1 MFEFASAQENEKP
14 DRIWSVKIEGNTTFE
29 DIVIKRFISNES
41 PSIWEKLTFFNEK
54 GYYVS
59 EDEIERDRIRIQR
72 FYNRRG
78 FDEASVSFRLDNRRS
93 REWKKELIYEVR
105 EGAPIRIDSVD
116 FRIIGSEKEKTIIS
130 EEAGFSSRINRLPYR
145 KGRRYEPV
153 DKTEVEG
160 EITAELRKLG
170 YAYASANVQAV
181 VDTLS
186 KRADVLVLAYPGP
199 RVRFDKVIVEG
210 ASTINEKYIV
220 RETGI
225 DQGSFFN
232 DGAMRNAQREV
243 FNHHLYRFALVSIPE
258 QPQDSTLDV
267 LVRVQ
272 EFPLRS
278 LQLKLGAGN
287 FDRMEGP
294 VALDNFYR
302 IFRGQ
307 LTWIYRNVRGKG
319 ERFTTALNIS
329 GFEQRLGADYL
340 FPYVFNTK
348 SNALFAPFVQHKI
361 EPSYEI
367 VRGGMNSSFIY
378 LYNQNLTGTLSYE
391 FTLNNEIARKSQV
404 ALPDSILNY
413 NVSSISLNAYFTKGL
428 REGKRGWILQPSVE
442 FSGVFNEASFTFQK
456 LALDVRK
463 YTEINSKLV
472 LATRARAGGIYFSR
486 QDSLPN
492 DIRFFTG
499 GTNSVRGFRREA
511 VGPKRPIFDENDEFE
526 RYIPAGGE
534 AMLNFNIEL
543 RQDLNRFLKGF
554 GIAGFLD
561 GGQVWNSIANVGN
574 EPVQYG
580 TGIGLRYKTPIGPIR
595 IDFAYKLNP
604 TDEDLGIFPGVDQRG
619 RRWRLHF
626 TVGQAF

>member
-1 MFEFASAQENEKP
+1 MFEQAYAQEGEKP
-14 DRIWSVKIEGNTTFE
+14 ARVWSVKIEGNTTFE
-29 DIVIKRFISNES
+29 DIVIKKFISNES

-54 GYYVS
+54 GFYVS

-78 FDEASVSFRLDNRRS
+78 FDEASISFRMESKRKD
-93 REWKKELIYEVR
+93 WKKELIFEVA
-105 EGAPIRIDSVD
+105 EGTPIRIDSVNV
-116 FRIIGSEKEKTIIS
+116 RILGSEKDKRIIRQ
-130 EEAGFSSRINRLPYR
+130 EESFNSRLRRLPYR
-145 KGRRYEPV
+145 EGRRYEPI
-153 DKTEVEG
+153 DKTEVEA
-160 EITAELRKLG
+160 EIAAELRKLG
-170 YAYASANVQAV
+170 YAYASAEVQAS

-186 KRADVLVLAYPGP
+186 KQADVLVLAYPGP
-199 RVRFDKVIVEG
+199 RARFDNITVEG
-210 ASTINEKYIV
+210 ESTIDERYVV

-225 DQGSFFN
+225 DKNSFFN
-232 DGAMRNAQREV
+232 DRAMRNAQREV
-243 FNHHLYRFALVSIPE
+243 FNHHLYRFALVSIPD

-267 LVRVQ
+267 LVRVK

-287 FDRMEGP
+287 FDRIEGP

-319 ERFTTALNIS
+319 ERFTTALNVS

-367 VRGGMNSSFIY
+367 YRGGMNSSFIY
-378 LYNQNLTGTLSYE
+378 LYSQNLTGTFSYE
-391 FTLNNEIARKSQV
+391 FTLNNEVARKSQV

-413 NVSSISLNAYFTKGL
+413 NVSSFSLNAYYTKGL
-428 REGKRGWILQPSVE
+428 REGRQGWILQPSVE
-442 FSGVFNEASFTFQK
+442 FSGIFNEATFSFQK

-463 YTEINSKLV
+463 YTEINDQLV
-472 LATRARAGGIYFSR
+472 LATRARAGGIYFSK

-499 GTNSVRGFRREA
+499 GTNSVRGFRREE

-526 RYIPAGGE
+526 RYVPVGGK
-534 AMLNFNIEL
+534 AMLNFNVEL

-554 GIAGFLD
+554 GVAGFLD
-561 GGQVWNSIANVGN
+561 GGQVWRSISNVGN
-574 EPVQYG
+574 RPIQYG
-580 TGIGLRYKTPIGPIR
+580 TGIGLRYKTPIGPVR
-595 IDFAYKLNP
+595 VDFAYKLNP
-604 TDEDLGIFPGVDQRG
+604 TDEDLGIFPGVEQRA
-619 RRWRLHF
+619 RRWRFHF
-626 TVGQAF
+626 SIGQAF

>member
-1 MFEFASAQENEKP
+1 MFEQAYAQEGEKP
-14 DRIWSVKIEGNTTFE
+14 ARVWSVKIEGNTTFE
-29 DIVIKRFISNES
+29 DIVIKKFISNES
-41 PSIWEKLTFFNEK
+41 PSVWEKLTFFNEK
-54 GYYVS
+54 GFYVS

-78 FDEASVSFRLDNRRS
+78 FNDAIISYKLENKGKD
-93 REWKKELIYEVR
+93 WKKELIFEVV
-105 EGAPIRIDSVD
+105 EGTPIRIDSVNVT
-116 FRIIGSEKEKTIIS
+116 IMASEKDKAIIR
-130 EEAGFSSRINRLPYR
+130 EEESFNSRLRRLPYR
-145 KGRRYEPV
+145 QGRRYEPI
-153 DKTEVEG
+153 DKTEVEA
-160 EITAELRKLG
+160 EVAAELRKLG
-170 YAYASANVQAV
+170 YAYASADVQAS

-199 RVRFDKVIVEG
+199 RARFDNIIVEG
-210 ASTINEKYIV
+210 ESTIDERYIV

-225 DQGSFFN
+225 DKNSFFN
-232 DGAMRNAQREV
+232 DRAMRNAQREV
-243 FNHHLYRFALVSIPE
+243 FNHHLYRFALVSIPD

-267 LVRVQ
+267 LVRVK

-287 FDRMEGP
+287 FDRIEGP
-294 VALDNFYR
+294 VAFNNFYR

-319 ERFTTALNIS
+319 ERFTTALSVS

-378 LYNQNLTGTLSYE
+378 LYNQNLTGTFSYE
-391 FTLNNEIARKSQV
+391 FTLNNEVARKSQA
-404 ALPDSILNY
+404 ALPDSVLNY
-413 NVSSISLNAYFTKGL
+413 NVSSFSLNAYYTKGL
-428 REGKRGWILQPSVE
+428 REGRQGWILQPSVE
-442 FSGVFNEASFTFQK
+442 FSGIFNEATFSFQK

-463 YTEINSKLV
+463 YTEINDRLV
-472 LATRARAGGIYFSR
+472 LATRARAGGIYLSK

-499 GTNSVRGFRREA
+499 GTNSVRGFRREE
-511 VGPKRPIFDENDEFE
+511 VGPKRPIFDENNEFE
-526 RYIPAGGE
+526 RYIPVGGK
-534 AMLNFNIEL
+534 AMMNFNVEL

-554 GIAGFLD
+554 GVAGFLD
-561 GGQVWNSIANVGN
+561 GGQVWRSISNVGN
-574 EPVQYG
+574 RPIQYG
-580 TGIGLRYKTPIGPIR
+580 TGIGLRYKTPIGPVR

-604 TDEDLGIFPGVDQRG
+604 TDEDLGIFPGVEQSAT
-619 RRWRLHF
+619 RWRFHF
-626 TVGQAF
+626 SIGQAF